1 MDSIIVDHLQ
11 KDYSVFRKKPGL
23 KGAISSLFIR
33 KYETKQAVNDVS
45 FSIGAGELVGFI
57 GPNGAGKTTTLKCLS
72 GLLYPT
78 RGTVR
83 VLGFDPWQRK
93 REFLTQ
99 ISLVMG
105 QKNQLWWDLPAMDT
119 FLLNKEMYAID
130 DAKFKKTVSELVD
143 ILDVSRLLTIQVRK
157 LSLGERMKMEII
169 AAIIHTPNI
178 LFLDE
183 PTIGLD
189 VVIQKQMRDFIREYN
204 KRYNAT
210 IVLTSHYME
219 DVKQLASRII
229 VIDHGALLF
238 DGSLAKFIDTYGK
251 DKILSIVL
259 DDHVEQDQLRR
270 LGVVLSYEYPK
281 VTIRVPREKT
291 KEIAALLLRKFPI
304 DDINIEEQ
312 DIEDVVRTVFSGKTG
327 E

>member
-11 KDYSVFRKKPGL
+11 KDYSVFRKKPGFS
-23 KGAISSLFIR
+23 GALSSLFIR

-119 FLLNKEMYAID
+119 FLLNKEMYAIPD
-130 DAKFKKTVSELVD
+130 TKFTKTLSELVD
-143 ILDVSRLLTIQVRK
+143 ILDVSHLLSVQVRK

-238 DGSLAKFIDTYGK
+238 DGSLVKFIDTYGK

-259 DDHVEQDQLRR
+259 DDHVKQEQLKR
-270 LGVVLSYEYPK
+270 LGVVVSYEYPK

-291 KEIAALLLRKFPI
+291 KDIASLLLRKFPI